1 MKAVFFSVLL
11 VCSCAKKKKKII
23 PAKWFGLLS
32 EYLYM
37 NDKEMRK
44 LFPVFYNVLI

>member
-11 VCSCAKKKKKII
+11 VCSCAKKKII

-44 LFPVFYNVLI
+44 WFPVFYNVLI